1 MAINNNAININ
12 AGFELGSKQPLDSRQ
27 YLTKEQMLNINE
39 NIMPDAYFCICKN
52 DGNIY
57 TYNKNNEIDPET
69 GKFRQVNSDVTK
81 LQYIVMPAITEENK
95 NDVIQYIGDDETEY
109 NKGSWYA
116 AEETVL
122 YSYSDGNNTVYLKD
136 SIPSLTSNV
145 YTSTGELISDFEI
158 VEVDTENFAFT
169 VGDGTTYSLIDNSQ
183 KLYNWKE
190 LVGSELKDAVRSM
203 NYLDGKI
210 WIGNREEYEELETA
224 IKENNS
230 ITFLIY
236 DDDLNVSIINDEI
249 VGHDTTLSSAEIY
262 SKFVLANTTALVN
275 YYKKSETM
283 TKAEILAMIG
293 QTLNTKIVD
302 SLPINDISENTIYL
316 IADSGAYDQYM
327 YISKSWIKIGTTNI
341 DLSDYATKSELNTK
355 QDELAFDNVPTENS
369 SNPVTSDGI
378 YKELSNKLTVVNNMP
393 LSPVTSTT
401 LLYIGETGIYQQGGI
416 YIWSEAENKWI
427 LTGNASME
435 LDDYATTFIGTRNAW
450 NALTADEKHK
460 YKLFDCTDDI
470 TGGETII
477 SDTLADGDLNPV
489 TSNVVYNNLAKLTT
503 GAATA
508 VSGVGGTCSWIRIGK
523 IVIVTIRGL
532 TSAVDIPSGGRIF
545 TNLPQISGV
554 GIHPILWATGN
565 LIRILNGNGTGLD
578 MGGEGLLANEIAW
591 GSFAYV
597 SV

>member
-81 LQYIVMPAITEENK
+81 LQYIVMPEITEENK

-116 AEETVL
+116 VEETVL

-169 VGDGTTYSLIDNSQ
+169 GGDGTTYSLIDNSQ

-190 LVGSELKDAVRSM
+190 LVGSELKNAIQSM
-203 NYLDGKI
+203 NYSDGKV
-210 WIGNREEYEELETA
+210 WIGNLEEYEELSSA

-236 DDDLNVSIINDEI
+236 DDDLNFSIINDEL

-293 QTLNTKIVD
+293 QTLTTKIV
-302 SLPINDISENTIYL
+302 SALPTESISANTIYL
-316 IADSGAYDQYM
+316 LSNASDSYDQYM
-327 YISKSWIKIGTTNI
+327 YISNSWTKIGTT
-341 DLSDYATKSELNTK
+341 DLNLEGYATTEQLEEK
-355 QDELAFDNVPTENS
+355 QDKLTFDNVPTENS
-369 SNPVTSDGI
+369 ENPVTSGGVYQEI
-378 YKELSNKLTVVNNMP
+378 NSKLTTSNSIPV
-393 LSPVTSTT
+393 SPTNSTT
-401 LLYIGETGIYQQGGI
+401 LLYTGADGTYEQGGI
-416 YIWSEAENKWI
+416 YKWDGSVWTLKSASRNTVAQNTLDIAALQNAGVKTIWSGEASKGDSCVFS
-427 LTGNASME
+427 LAGYDTA
-435 LDDYATTFIGTRNAW
+435 YAR
-450 NALTADEKHK
+450 
-460 YKLFDCTDDI
+460 
-470 TGGETII
+470 TGGIWVQLIAGHGSGTNGRKKFTALYAGRDIANAAIYEQYYILDILGDGTIATCAWF
-477 SDTLADGDLNPV
+477 DVGRMYADNA
-489 TSNVVYNNLAKLTT
+489 TIAAQKAMECIQNNTPWST
-503 GAATA
+503 P
-508 VSGVGGTCSWIRIGK
+508 IYE
-523 IVIVTIRGL
+523 GL
-532 TSAVDIPSGGRIF
+532 TSVENDIP
-545 TNLPQISGV
+545 LYQIIGV
-554 GIHPILWATGN
+554 KYYP
-565 LIRILNGNGTGLD
+565 
-578 MGGEGLLANEIAW
+578 LA
-591 GSFAYV
+591 
-597 SV
+597 

>member
-57 TYNKNNEIDPET
+57 TYNKDNEIDPET

-81 LQYIVMPAITEENK
+81 LQYTVMPEITEENK
-95 NDVIQYIGDDETEY
+95 DNVIQYIGDDETVY

-158 VEVDTENFAFT
+158 VEVDTENFAFIS
-169 VGDGTTYSLIDNSQ
+169 GDGTTYSLIDNSQ

-203 NYLDGKI
+203 NYSDGKI

-236 DDDLNVSIINDEI
+236 DDDLNVSLINDEL

-262 SKFVLANTTALVN
+262 SKFVMANTTALIN

-302 SLPINDISENTIYL
+302 SLPVNDISENTIYL

-355 QDELAFDNVPTENS
+355 QDELTFDNVPAENS

-435 LDDYATTFIGTRNAW
+435 LDDYATTFIGTRSAW

-470 TGGETII
+470 AGGETIV

-489 TSNVVYNNLAKLTT
+489 TSNVVYNSLAKLTT
-503 GAATA
+503 GTATA
-508 VSGVGGTCSWIRIGK
+508 VSGVGGTCSWIKIGK

-554 GIHPILWATGN
+554 GIHPVLWATGN

>member
-57 TYNKNNEIDPET
+57 TYNKDNEIDPET
-69 GKFRQVNSDVTK
+69 GKFRKVNSDVTK

-95 NDVIQYIGDDETEY
+95 DNVIQYIGDDETVY
-109 NKGSWYA
+109 HKGSWYA

-122 YSYSDGNNTVYLKD
+122 YSYSDGINTVYLKD

-145 YTSTGELISDFEI
+145 YTSTEELISDFEI
-158 VEVDTENFAFT
+158 VEVDAENFAFT
-169 VGDGTTYSLIDNSQ
+169 DGNGTTYSLIDNSQ

-190 LVGSELKDAVRSM
+190 LVGSELENAIQSM

-236 DDDLNVSIINDEI
+236 DDDLNLSIINDEI

-283 TKAEILAMIG
+283 TKAEILTMIG

-355 QDELAFDNVPTENS
+355 QDELTFDNVPTENS

-435 LDDYATTFIGTRNAW
+435 LDDYATTFIGTRSAW
-450 NALTADEKHK
+450 NALTADEKRK

-470 TGGETII
+470 TGGETIV
-477 SDTLADGDLNPV
+477 SDTLANGDLNPV
-489 TSNVVYNNLAKLTT
+489 TSNAVYNNLAKLTT
-503 GAATA
+503 GTATA

>member
-1 MAINNNAININ
+1 MALNENAININ
-12 AGFELGSKQPLDSRQ
+12 AGFELGSAQPIDSRQ
-27 YLTKEQMLNINE
+27 YLTKAQMLSIND
-39 NIMPDAYFCICKN
+39 NIMPDVYMAVCKN
-52 DGNIY
+52 DGCIY
-57 TYNKNNEIDPET
+57 TYNKNNEINPET
-69 GKFRQVNSDVTK
+69 GKFRIVNSNSIK
-81 LQYIVMPAITEENK
+81 LQYTVMPNITEDNK
-95 NDVIQYIGDDETEY
+95 NDVIQYIGEDDENY
-109 NKGSWYA
+109 KKGAWYSV
-116 AEETVL
+116 ETTVL
-122 YSYSDGNNTVYLKD
+122 YSYSDGTDTVYLKD
-136 SIPSLTSNV
+136 SIPTLDSIA
-145 YTSTGELISDFEI
+145 YTISGEIISDFEI
-158 VEVDTENFAFT
+158 VEADAENFAFT
-169 VGDGTTYSLIDNSQ
+169 DGDGVTYSLIDNSQ

-190 LVGSELKDAVRSM
+190 LSGSELKDVVRSM

-210 WIGNREEYEELETA
+210 WIGNREEYEALETV
-224 IKENNS
+224 IKENDS

-236 DDDLNVSIINDEI
+236 DDDLNVSLINDEL

-262 SKFVLANTTALVN
+262 SKFVMANTTALIN

-327 YISKSWIKIGTTNI
+327 YIGKSWIKIGTTNI
-341 DLSDYATKSELNTK
+341 DLSDYATKSELNAK
-355 QDELAFDNVPTENS
+355 QDELAFDSIPTKNS
-369 SNPVTSDGI
+369 NNPVTSDGI

-435 LDDYATTFIGTRNAW
+435 LDDYATTFIGTRSEW

-460 YKLFDCTDDI
+460 YKLFDCTDDVA
-470 TGGETII
+470 GGETIV

-503 GAATA
+503 GTATA

-554 GIHPILWATGN
+554 GIHPVLWATGN

>member
-503 GAATA
+503 GTATA

>member
-39 NIMPDAYFCICKN
+39 NIMPDAYFCICKS

-57 TYNKNNEIDPET
+57 TYNKDNEIDPET

-81 LQYIVMPAITEENK
+81 LQYTVMPEITEENK

-116 AEETVL
+116 TEETVL
-122 YSYSDGNNTVYLKD
+122 YSYSDGINTVYLKD

-158 VEVDTENFAFT
+158 VEVDAENFAFT
-169 VGDGTTYSLIDNSQ
+169 IGDGTTYSLIDNSQ

-190 LVGSELKDAVRSM
+190 LVGSELENAIQSM
-203 NYLDGKI
+203 NYSDGKV

-236 DDDLNVSIINDEI
+236 DDDLNFSIINDEI

-355 QDELAFDNVPTENS
+355 QDELTFDNVPTENS

-435 LDDYATTFIGTRNAW
+435 LDDYATTFIGTKSEW
-450 NALTADEKHK
+450 NTLTADEKRK

-470 TGGETII
+470 TGGETIV
-477 SDTLADGDLNPV
+477 SDTLANGDLNPV
-489 TSNVVYNNLAKLTT
+489 TSNAVYNNLAKLTT
-503 GAATA
+503 GTATA
-508 VSGVGGTCSWIRIGK
+508 VSGVGGTCSWLRIGK